1 MKTGKIPESVLKRS
15 VLRQL
20 HNRRD
25 EVLLGAGVGE
35 DCAAL
40 TLEADEVFVMS
51 TDPITGTGKEMG
63 SLAVITTAN
72 DLASSGAEPVGVML
86 MILLPE
92 ASEEA
97 LLKEIMRDAEATC
110 EKFHMQIL
118 GGHTE
123 VSAAVNRP
131 VISVSGVGKVKKDAM
146 IKTGGARPGMDI
158 VVSKWIGIEGT
169 VILAKERER
178 ELLGRYA
185 TTFIDRAKD
194 LDAYISVLSEAAVAA
209 RSGVSAMHDVTEG
222 GIFGALWEMAEASGV
237 GLEIDLKKIPVRQE
251 TI

>member
-86 MILLPE
+86 TILLPE
-92 ASEEA
+92 ESEEA
-97 LLKEIMRDAEATC
+97 LLKEIMLSRKAT
-110 EKFHMQIL
+110 
-118 GGHTE
+118 
-123 VSAAVNRP
+123 
-131 VISVSGVGKVKKDAM
+131 
-146 IKTGGARPGMDI
+146 
-158 VVSKWIGIEGT
+158 
-169 VILAKERER
+169 
-178 ELLGRYA
+178 
-185 TTFIDRAKD
+185 
-194 LDAYISVLSEAAVAA
+194 
-209 RSGVSAMHDVTEG
+209 RSPS
-222 GIFGALWEMAEASGV
+222 
-237 GLEIDLKKIPVRQE
+237 RR
-251 TI
+251 

>member
-86 MILLPE
+86 TILLPE
-92 ASEEA
+92 SSEEA

-131 VISVSGVGKVKKDAM
+131 VISVSGVGKVKKDDKDGRS
-146 IKTGGARPGMDI
+146 KTGDGYRGIKMDRHRRNRDPRERAGEGTARTLRYNLYRPGKG
-158 VVSKWIGIEGT
+158 SGCLYLRAFG
-169 VILAKERER
+169 
-178 ELLGRYA
+178 GRS
-185 TTFIDRAKD
+185 RRK
-194 LDAYISVLSEAAVAA
+194 VW
-209 RSGVSAMHDVTEG
+209 R
-222 GIFGALWEMAEASGV
+222 
-237 GLEIDLKKIPVRQE
+237 
-251 TI
+251 